1 MSNQFQLK
9 VAEKEEDF
17 LKDLAGL
24 IGIPSVQT
32 NPKEKS
38 HSLAYMLNLAKRDNL
53 MTQSFSGQLGYI
65 ELGNGEETLVLFGHL
80 DVSPCL
86 KGWQTPPFEL
96 VEKEDRLYG
105 CGVTSDKGPT
115 LAAYYSMVLLKE
127 MGLPIGKK
135 IRLIVSTHKDLA
147 SPEQLAT
154 TKKWSIASKT
164 SPNEWLSK
172 KELLSQI
179 EQFAKDIYQL
189 VKK

>member
-154 TKKWSIASKT
+154 TKKWSIASKI